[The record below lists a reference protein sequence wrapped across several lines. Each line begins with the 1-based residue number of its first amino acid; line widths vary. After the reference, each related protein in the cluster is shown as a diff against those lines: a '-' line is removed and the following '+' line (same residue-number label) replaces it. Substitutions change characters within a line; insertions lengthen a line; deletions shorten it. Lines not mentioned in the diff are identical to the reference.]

1 MNDNEVKQNNNE
13 NSYNFDFANQVENN
27 VTPNTPVQ
35 ATTPVEPVQ
44 VTTPVEPVQAS
55 TPVEPVQAATSVE
68 PVQAATPVEAT
79 SQQTQE
85 DDEELI
91 KDKKATKR
99 FLIIVGVIIALFIIA
114 LPFIFKVAG

>member
-44 VTTPVEPVQAS
+44 
-55 TPVEPVQAATSVE
+55 AATPVE

>member
-35 ATTPVEPVQ
+35 AAAPI
-44 VTTPVEPVQAS
+44 
-55 TPVEPVQAATSVE
+55 EPVQAATPVE

>member
-13 NSYNFDFANQVENN
+13 NSYNFDFASQVENN
-27 VTPNTPVQ
+27 VAPNTPVQ
-35 ATTPVEPVQ
+35 A
-44 VTTPVEPVQAS
+44 A
-55 TPVEPVQAATSVE
+55 TPVEPVQAATPVE
-68 PVQAATPVEAT
+68 PVQVATPVEAT

>member
-44 VTTPVEPVQAS
+44 
-55 TPVEPVQAATSVE
+55 AATPVE

-99 FLIIVGVIIALFIIA
+99 FLIIVGVIIALFIIV

>member
-35 ATTPVEPVQ
+35 VATPVEPVQ
-44 VTTPVEPVQAS
+44 AATPVEPAQAATPVEPVQAS
-55 TPVEPVQAATSVE
+55 TPA
-68 PVQAATPVEAT
+68 EAT

>member
-35 ATTPVEPVQ
+35 AAAPIEPVQ
-44 VTTPVEPVQAS
+44 VATP
-55 TPVEPVQAATSVE
+55 VE